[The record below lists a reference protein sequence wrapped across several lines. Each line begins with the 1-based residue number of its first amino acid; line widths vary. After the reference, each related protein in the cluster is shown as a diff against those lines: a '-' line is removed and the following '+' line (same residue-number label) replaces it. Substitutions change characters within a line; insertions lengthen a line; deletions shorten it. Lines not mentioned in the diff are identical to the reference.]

1 MKKYLLLIFFIFLL
15 LVGCKTT
22 KDDVLSEEQIFQL
35 TQELKNDI
43 NEAILESESKLSTEL
58 NVFTSFP
65 LKQMKNCVLLR

>member
-43 NEAILESESKLSTEL
+43 NEAILERESKLSTEL
-58 NVFTSFP
+58 KVFTSFP
-65 LKQMKNCVLLR
+65 AYDRW